1 MADFMPISEL
11 FEGSRMVWRQRAVSV
26 MAPGSTGWTKTE
38 TEMKMQVFGWSR
50 SLRSGRSKWW
60 LLTLAL
66 AALGLAAKVWATP
79 SFGFI
84 INEILAF
91 GFAMD
96 GISQH
101 VQINKN
107 PDGTVTP
114 WQLQLQVQ
122 GDTDYY
128 SQHLV
133 LAPGATVGGTV
144 TPASLL
150 PRSSPGKSISTTL
163 IARNARSGR
172 SRVGSKLP

>member
-1 MADFMPISEL
+1 MPWCKGELPEYPNLLLVAFTRISEL

-96 GISQH
+96 GISQ
-101 VQINKN
+101 
-107 PDGTVTP
+107 
-114 WQLQLQVQ
+114 
-122 GDTDYY
+122 
-128 SQHLV
+128 
-133 LAPGATVGGTV
+133 
-144 TPASLL
+144 
-150 PRSSPGKSISTTL
+150 
-163 IARNARSGR
+163 
-172 SRVGSKLP
+172 